1 MQRIG
6 NNSRRYPDALR
17 RGGSLKHKNRK
28 LVNQDNYTQ
37 LHNDKFLTIMNTGQ
51 VYVNDDEY
59 LKRFIKESAEFIKLI
74 IIKLKKHCSIPLA

>member
-1 MQRIG
+1 
-6 NNSRRYPDALR
+6 
-17 RGGSLKHKNRK
+17 
-28 LVNQDNYTQ
+28 
-37 LHNDKFLTIMNTGQ
+37 MNTGQ